1 MIPVHNNDTDIKSFH
16 DWYLI
21 LEDDADFKFH
31 AYKDDFRTYLGNV
44 LRQIPKDADM
54 LYLGCVIPKSSKKKY
69 SKNKMFI
76 RLSYAW
82 QLHAYVLKGSAIE
95 ILLNNLPINGPVDNY
110 ISSLMYNK
118 LLVGYAL
125 SEKII
130 IQQGIIILLQLLSLF
145 NIYY

>member
-1 MIPVHNNDTDIKSFH
+1 MIRVHNKDTDSDSYH

-21 LEDDADFKFH
+21 LEDDADIKLV
-31 AYKDDFRTYLGNV
+31 AYKDDFKDFLGRV
-44 LRQIPKDADM
+44 LHRIPKDADM
-54 LYLGCVIPKSSKKKY
+54 LYLGCVIPKSSRKKY

-82 QLHAYVLKGSAIE
+82 QLHAYILKGSAVE

-118 LLVGYAL
+118 LLVGYTL
-125 SEKII
+125 SERII
-130 IQQGIIILLQLLSLF
+130 NQQGIIL
-145 NIYY
+145 